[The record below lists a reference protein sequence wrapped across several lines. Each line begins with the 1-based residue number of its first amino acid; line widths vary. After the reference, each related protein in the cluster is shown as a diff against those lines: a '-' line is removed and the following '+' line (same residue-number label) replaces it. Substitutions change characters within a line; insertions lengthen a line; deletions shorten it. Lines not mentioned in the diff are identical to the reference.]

1 VGSIAVRWP
10 TSRCSRRSDSEV
22 RSTALPFGLDLW
34 RWSNLGG
41 VCSGPQNGDP
51 FCTRSDQVSSRLN
64 ECGGCRCG
72 AIRFVISGEPNRV
85 VVCHCGDC
93 RRSVGA
99 QSVAWLVLPLASY
112 AISSG
117 SPATHVS
124 SPEVV
129 RTFCGSC
136 GTSLTY
142 SHSNSPEG
150 IDVTVASLD
159 DPGRFPPTKTS
170 FEAERIEWYSPI

>member
-1 VGSIAVRWP
+1 
-10 TSRCSRRSDSEV
+10 
-22 RSTALPFGLDLW
+22 
-34 RWSNLGG
+34 
-41 VCSGPQNGDP
+41 
-51 FCTRSDQVSSRLN
+51 VSSRLN

-142 SHSNSPEG
+142 SHSNSPER

>member
-1 VGSIAVRWP
+1 MS
-10 TSRCSRRSDSEV
+10 SM
-22 RSTALPFGLDLW
+22 
-34 RWSNLGG
+34 
-41 VCSGPQNGDP
+41 QNEP
-51 FCTRSDQVSSRLN
+51 
-64 ECGGCRCG
+64 GGCRCG
-72 AIRFVISGEPNRV
+72 AIRFLISGEPNRV
-85 VVCHCGDC
+85 GVCHCGDC

-99 QSVAWLVLPLASY
+99 QSVAWLILPATNY
-112 AISSG
+112 TISSG
-117 SPATHVS
+117 SPVAHAS

-142 SHSNSPEG
+142 SHSNSPER

-170 FEAERIEWYSPI
+170 FESERIEWYSPI